1 MAALHAALPA
11 WEENGGGWNQR
22 NEWRRRLVLLFCQQ
36 CHWAGH
42 FGTDPKTWIWTFVTD
57 WLQYESTPPICF
69 DCAASAPMANKD
81 RFDCVQAVFFYRLDR
96 PRYYNSVHL
105 SLSSFIGCTA
115 TVTSLSLEHFRSITW
130 NLFLSIGQHLMR
142 WITIIK
148 IHMMSE
154 QLELIGGQ
162 FFWWPERTV
171 IFQSLEDVYL
181 KVLSCWFQS
190 EGTFIARG
198 PTGHIIT

>member
-1 MAALHAALPA
+1 M
-11 WEENGGGWNQR
+11 R
-22 NEWRRRLVLLFCQQ
+22 RKRRRMKSKKWMAPSSRAVILSAMSLGRPFRNGPKDVNMNICYRLAPIRVDATDLFRLCCIRSDGKQRP
-36 CHWAGH
+36 
-42 FGTDPKTWIWTFVTD
+42 F
-57 WLQYESTPPICF
+57 WL
-69 DCAASAPMANKD
+69 CAS
-81 RFDCVQAVFFYRLDR
+81 CFFYRLDR

>member
-1 MAALHAALPA
+1 MNGAVVSCCYSVSNVIGPAISERTQRREYEHLLPTGSNTSRRHRFVSIVLHPLR
-11 WEENGGGWNQR
+11 WQTKT
-22 NEWRRRLVLLFCQQ
+22 VLIVCKLF
-36 CHWAGH
+36 
-42 FGTDPKTWIWTFVTD
+42 
-57 WLQYESTPPICF
+57 
-69 DCAASAPMANKD
+69 
-81 RFDCVQAVFFYRLDR
+81 FFYRLDR

-130 NLFLSIGQHLMR
+130 NLFLSIGQHFMR

-154 QLELIGGQ
+154 QLELISGQ